1 MFGFGKKYKEQ
12 ADKIGIVLHEQIF
25 GALQENE
32 KLAGVKMQSPFFVGY
47 ISCFVSTGLIAQG
60 VPSEQV
66 DKYLK
71 YICDGVLPGRL
82 WQIYSSQL
90 MAAEQIEAFSGT
102 PIEGFE
108 KGGAVGM
115 WDGSNIIT
123 WDESASRTNLKSYL
137 LDKELDYL
145 EPKA

>member
-12 ADKIGIVLHEQIF
+12 ADKIGIALHEQIL

-47 ISCFVSTGLIAQG
+47 ISYFVSTGFIAQG
-60 VPSEQV
+60 VPSEQL

-82 WQIYSSQL
+82 WKIYSSQL
-90 MAAEQIEAFSGT
+90 KAAEQIQAFAGK
-102 PIEGFE
+102 PLKDFE
-108 KGGAVGM
+108 KGGAAGM
-115 WDGSNIIT
+115 WDGSNLIT
-123 WDESASRTNLKSYL
+123 WDESAFRTNLKSYL
-137 LDKELDYL
+137 LGQELDYL
-145 EPKA
+145 EPKV

>member
-1 MFGFGKKYKEQ
+1 MFGFKKKYKEQ
-12 ADKIGIVLHEQIF
+12 ADKIGFALHEQIL

-47 ISCFVSTGLIAQG
+47 ISYFVSTGFIAQG
-60 VPSEQV
+60 VPSEQL

-82 WQIYSSQL
+82 WKIYRSQL
-90 MAAEQIEAFSGT
+90 KATEQVQALGGE
-102 PIEGFE
+102 PLEDFE
-108 KGGAVGM
+108 KGADVGM
-115 WDGSNIIT
+115 WDGFNLIT

-137 LDKELDYL
+137 LGQELDYL
-145 EPKA
+145 EPKV